1 LDAAAFITF
10 ASGLEIYQ
18 FFRSDQSMDK
28 FIAVAGNIGVGKST
42 LVSYLSEELDW
53 TAFYEPVAENPYLA
67 DFYEDMQ
74 AWGFHSQIYFL
85 MRRLRIHRRLMAMSG
100 SVIQDRSV
108 YEDAEIFAHNLYL
121 QDAISDRDYN
131 TYHELYRV
139 LVEFLPPPDLVI
151 YLRASV
157 PTLLDRIAKRD
168 RDYER
173 TISADYLADLNEL
186 YESWVQSFEL
196 CPVLTIPCDNL
207 DYVAK
212 PQHLRLI
219 VDKVRGILM
228 GKEEVRFSMD
238 GQI

>member
-1 LDAAAFITF
+1 M
-10 ASGLEIYQ
+10 E
-18 FFRSDQSMDK
+18 K

-42 LVSYLSEELDW
+42 LVKLLSESLQW
-53 TAFYEPVAENPYLA
+53 SPFYEPVTENPYLA

-85 MRRLRIHRRLMAMSG
+85 MRRLRIHRKLMDMSG

-108 YEDAEIFAHNLYL
+108 YEDAEIFAHNLHL
-121 QDAISDRDYN
+121 QDAINERDYA
-131 TYHELYRV
+131 TYRELYQV

-157 PTLLDRIAKRD
+157 PTLVSRIARRD
-168 RDYER
+168 RSYER

-186 YESWVQSFEL
+186 YEDWVDNFDL
-196 CPVLTIPCDNL
+196 CPVLTVPCDDL

-212 PQHLRLI
+212 PQHLALI
-219 VDKVRGILM
+219 ADKVRDILM
-228 GKEEVRFSMD
+228 GKEEVRFE
-238 GQI
+238 I

>member
-1 LDAAAFITF
+1 M
-10 ASGLEIYQ
+10 E
-18 FFRSDQSMDK
+18 K

-42 LVSYLSEELDW
+42 LVKMLSEALDW
-53 TAFYEPVAENPYLA
+53 TPFYEPVTENPYLA

-74 AWGFHSQIYFL
+74 AWGFHSQVYFL
-85 MRRLRIHRRLMAMSG
+85 MRRLRIHRQLTKMNG

-108 YEDAEIFAHNLYL
+108 YEDAEVFAHNLYM
-121 QDAISDRDYN
+121 QDAITDRDYG
-131 TYHELYRV
+131 TYRELYQV

-157 PTLLDRIAKRD
+157 PTLLDRISKRG

-186 YESWVQSFEL
+186 YEDWVENFEL
-196 CPVLTIPCDNL
+196 CPILTIPCDNL

-212 PQHLRLI
+212 SQHLGLI
-219 VDKVRGILM
+219 VEKVRDILM
-228 GKEEVRFSMD
+228 GKAEVRFD
-238 GQI
+238 I